1 MAVLEILDVDELSKK
16 IDVKFKTSLTWQDER
31 LSFVNLNT
39 DKETLMSKREA
50 SLIWLPRIFL
60 DDVDQYSRFVQGFRF
75 FFLNITNIYVS

>member
-1 MAVLEILDVDELSKK
+1 MRINVAVLEILDVDELSKK

-60 DDVDQYSRFVQGFRF
+60 DDVDQYSRFVQGFRIIF
-75 FFLNITNIYVS
+75 EYY

>member
-1 MAVLEILDVDELSKK
+1 MRINVAVLEILDVDELSKK

-60 DDVDQYSRFVQGFRF
+60 DDVDQYSRFVQGYRIF
-75 FFLNITNIYVS
+75 FEYY

>member
-60 DDVDQYSRFVQGFRF
+60 DDVDQYSRFVQGFRIF
-75 FFLNITNIYVS
+75 EYY